1 MLDDETGHIS
11 VECMDWTKE
20 MNFND
25 NLKISIISDEMN
37 QFLLDEAYK

>member
-1 MLDDETGHIS
+1 
-11 VECMDWTKE
+11 
-20 MNFND
+20 MNFHD